1 MEVGKMVRKILALA
15 DMHVLSFYGLAPEKW
30 QGEDGSVI
38 HANEGQKLLFRYW
51 KHLMSTVNKEEKW
64 HPEEVWVVG
73 DVFAGLNPVERG
85 RGVRGSLDEQMKCA
99 VELLEMLPDDVL
111 VKVWSGSAY
120 HESVDVR
127 MHERLVDNLK
137 LDGFQA
143 KFRGSWSVESI
154 GKRKNAFVAHEAS
167 SSIMYPATV
176 MARDANYFKIA
187 AFDGK
192 LPEIH
197 LVVRA
202 HKHSKMYQDLGRMK
216 VIQLPSWCV
225 FMPYSKSLRMFPA
238 WQSDIG
244 AMFIFLDEEDRIK
257 VQEWIYP
264 SFSMTEQG
272 EVIMP
277 KYDKK
282 SFVRGW

>member
-1 MEVGKMVRKILALA
+1 
-15 DMHVLSFYGLAPEKW
+15 
-30 QGEDGSVI
+30 
-38 HANEGQKLLFRYW
+38 
-51 KHLMSTVNKEEKW
+51 VNKEEKW

-73 DVFAGLNPVERG
+73 DVFAGLNPLERG

-111 VKVWSGSAY
+111 IKVWSGSAY

-143 KFRGSWSVESI
+143 KFRGSWSVEQI

-176 MARDANYFKIA
+176 MARDVNYFKIA

-202 HKHSKMYQDLGRMK
+202 HEGYSVAVLVRVYAVSKGDKNVSSLAVRHRCNVHFLGRG
-216 VIQLPSWCV
+216 
-225 FMPYSKSLRMFPA
+225 R
-238 WQSDIG
+238 
-244 AMFIFLDEEDRIK
+244 
-257 VQEWIYP
+257 
-264 SFSMTEQG
+264 
-272 EVIMP
+272 
-277 KYDKK
+277 
-282 SFVRGW
+282 